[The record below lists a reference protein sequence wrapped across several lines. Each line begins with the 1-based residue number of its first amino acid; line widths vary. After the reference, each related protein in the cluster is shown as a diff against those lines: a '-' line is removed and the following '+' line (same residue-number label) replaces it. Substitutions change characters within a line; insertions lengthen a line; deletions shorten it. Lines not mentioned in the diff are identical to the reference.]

1 MSKKTYFRVA
11 GAAVGV
17 AATMIAP
24 TAQAAFHLWQIREIY
39 TDASG
44 SLQFIELFCL
54 ASSQQF
60 LGGQQISV
68 SSGGQT
74 HTFTLQN
81 NATSDTLNHA
91 LLLGTSGIHGAGA
104 PTPDYIIPSSFLFSA
119 GGTITFFGANPGTYT
134 ALPTDGVLSRNWGDG
149 NSPNSPQNFAGQIGT
164 VVAVP
169 EPATFALLGM
179 GSVGLFWMFRRSRS

>member
-1 MSKKTYFRVA
+1 MYKKTYFRVA
-11 GAAVGV
+11 GAAVGL
-17 AATMIAP
+17 AAMIP
-24 TAQAAFHLWQIREIY
+24 TPGQAAFHLWQIREIY

-44 SLQFIELFCL
+44 SLQFIELFCP
-54 ASSQQF
+54 ASGQTF
-60 LGGQQISV
+60 LNGQQISV

-119 GGTITFFGANPGTYT
+119 GGTINFFGANPGAYT
-134 ALPTDGVLSRNWGDG
+134 ALPTDGALSRNWGDG
-149 NSPNSPQNFAGQIGT
+149 NSLNSPQNFAGQVGT

-169 EPATFALLGM
+169 EPATFPLLGM
-179 GSVGLFWMFRRSRS
+179 GSLGLLWLFRRSHS